1 MFAHFF
7 FFFIPSMSFH
17 LETPS
22 LLFPS
27 LFTKQQ
33 QSTIVSRSFSLP
45 NYSHIYYYDKE
56 DESELSNVSARPYQ
70 NQLALPPRHQFQ
82 SLRDLSQRKD
92 QDEDVSKPSIAIR
105 VSLPMTSIAAA
116 SVAKSRR
123 IKLIKAQTE
132 PLIRPRRSF

>member
-1 MFAHFF
+1 
-7 FFFIPSMSFH
+7 MSFH

-33 QSTIVSRSFSLP
+33 QSTIVSRSVSLP

-70 NQLALPPRHQFQ
+70 NQLALPSRHQFQ
-82 SLRDLSQRKD
+82 SLRGLSQRKD
-92 QDEDVSKPSIAIR
+92 QYEDTSKPSIAIR
-105 VSLPMTSIAAA
+105 VSLPMPSIAAA

-123 IKLIKAQTE
+123 IKLIKAQME